1 MNGAFMDSSTNTDL
15 IRGKQVVQNNP
26 SSNQLEE
33 IRLRDAQAADYR
45 DFIKS
50 HRGEYWIRAQAGLVL
65 RALQP
70 QKGHRVYDAGAG
82 VGIYTLELARRF
94 PEVSIFATDFSPA
107 SISLLDSQARQHGF
121 RNIET
126 EIADISNFK
135 SDKRRFERAMCLDTI
150 QHIPSSAARLRTIR
164 NIYQMLTADG
174 IFALVTYRW
183 KGWIKPPQP
192 KEDKNYNGT
201 GLFRM
206 AFTKDEIA
214 NLLREAGFRNVRA
227 FGIIRMPNKIR
238 KYLPA
243 AFGYPAEY
251 ILNQLGF
258 AEGNAQYL
266 MAVGVK

>member
-1 MNGAFMDSSTNTDL
+1 MDSSTNTDL

-50 HRGEYWIRAQAGLVL
+50 HRGEYWIRAQAGLVM

-107 SISLLDSQARQHGF
+107 SIALLDSQARQHGF

-150 QHIPSSAARLRTIR
+150 QHISSSAERVETVR
-164 NIYQMLTADG
+164 NINSMLIAGGIFVLTA
-174 IFALVTYRW
+174 YRW
-183 KGWIKPPQP
+183 GGWIKPPQP

-201 GLFRM
+201 GLYRM

-214 NLLREAGFRNVRA
+214 NLLREAGFRNVRS

-243 AFGYPAEY
+243 ALGYAAEN
-251 ILNQLGF
+251 ILNQLGL
-258 AEGNAQYL
+258 AENNAQYL